1 MAKRVVLGNDGTDYG
16 LQISK
21 SGDDIIDDT
30 INTRD
35 LLFTTVDNY
44 RSGIIASDTD
54 VTAMTTSGVSL
65 PTTAD
70 ANSNNYIPAYQI
82 IEKGVKSP
90 VLFFLDDRT
99 SSGIGFDFEAT
110 MQSGLPTSGGGGL
123 FELSLGGS
131 GSTANLVKAAFID
144 IVEGESIVNHGVSGL
159 DYFGTNNYPFLE
171 NTRTRG
177 SSDGNVNILMLRI
190 PCQYGKMTNDATL
203 FGTSVLTGSASGGGG
218 SGGSGSISAPAD
230 PTVTSTAQDA
240 TNETVSVSS
249 SSGSGNSGAIT
260 FAQTTSD
267 SPPSSGSFSSTTS
280 YTQPRGSTRY
290 YWASQGGLV
299 SDSTSFSSSSVDSTP
314 DSFDF
319 TNQTGLEI
327 NTLTESNTVTI
338 TGITDAATVTISGNS
353 AQFSIAG
360 GSYGTSG
367 TITNGQTLKLRMTTS
382 SSFSTGVSTTITV
395 GGVSDS
401 VTFTTRAA
409 NVSAPTS
416 ITATQT
422 TNTSGSSQ
430 TVDVTASGGTGTTQV
445 SNDGSNY
452 YSNGTDFS
460 HSRNSTVTYYARNTN
475 EGINSSAIT
484 TSKFVPPV
492 VTLSGIGTFNFAYTA
507 FDNTYNV
514 NTQRAGGNYNTYSS
528 YWGTTTVS
536 ISDNAGWLT
545 TQVTNTSTGTFR
557 LAAAQNTGGARSA
570 TVTYT
575 TSTSFGASHTMTFTV
590 NQAAA
595 PDTTPDAIVFGAQ
608 TVASG
613 VTANAFDQITGID
626 TSITVTYSGSG
637 TGSFAVSSSSST
649 PSSGFSQSSKSISNN
664 QYIHIRDTAPSTG
677 GSSVTATVTAGG
689 VSGSFVVTAATDG
702 TPDAFS
708 FTDVTNAATATLFTD
723 SVTITGINTS
733 VTASISMGTDTGGGF
748 RVNNSGSYTQTSKS
762 VSNNDVV
769 TVLVTTGV
777 DSFITY
783 SATLTVGGVSDTFSV
798 TTGSSGGEEP

>member
-1 MAKRVVLGNDGTDYG
+1 MAKRVVLGNDGSDYG
-16 LQISK
+16 LKISK
-21 SGDDIIDDT
+21 SGDDVIDDT

-35 LLFTTVDNY
+35 LLFTTTDNF
-44 RSGIIASDTD
+44 RSGVITSDTD
-54 VTAMTTSGVSL
+54 VTSMTTSGVAL
-65 PTTAD
+65 PTTSD
-70 ANSNNYIPAYQI
+70 GTNNYIPAYQVV
-82 IEKGVKSP
+82 EKGVKLP
-90 VLFFLDDRT
+90 VVEYSDSRNIAGVGTYTLTADQKG
-99 SSGIGFDFEAT
+99 GIST
-110 MQSGLPTSGGGGL
+110 VGGGGM
-123 FELSLGGS
+123 FEFSLGGS
-131 GSTANLVKAAFID
+131 GSTANLVKAVFID
-144 IVEGESIVNHGVSGL
+144 LEKIEDPTQFDSG
-159 DYFGTNNYPFLE
+159 YPYI
-171 NTRTRG
+171 TDRTRS
-177 SSDGNVNILMLRI
+177 SSDGDVNIFALRI
-190 PCQYGKMTNDATL
+190 PCQYGKMTTASL
-203 FGTSVLTGSASGGGG
+203 FGNSQLTGSASGGGG
-218 SGGSGSISAPAD
+218 SSGSGSISPPAD
-230 PTVTSTAQDA
+230 PTVTSTATDA

-260 FAQTTSD
+260 FAQTTSTTA
-267 SPPSSGSFSSTTS
+267 PGSSDFSSTTS

-290 YWASQGGLV
+290 YWASQSGYISGA
-299 SDSTSFSSSSVDSTP
+299 TTFTSSSADTTP
-314 DSFDF
+314 NAFDF
-319 TNQTGLEI
+319 TNQSGLEI

-338 TGITDAATVTISGNS
+338 TGIDAAATVTISGNS
-353 AQFSIAG
+353 AQFSING

-367 TITNGQTLKLRMTTS
+367 SITNNQTLKLRMTTS

-416 ITATQT
+416 VTATQT

-430 TVDVTASGGTGTTQV
+430 TVDVTASGGTGTAQV

-460 HSRNSTVTYYARNTN
+460 HSRNSTVTYYARNQN
-475 EGINSSAIT
+475 EGSNSSAIT

-492 VTLSGIGTFNFAYTA
+492 VTLSGIGNFTGMSASG

-514 NTQRAGGNYNTYSS
+514 NTQRAGGNYNTHSS
-528 YWGTTTVS
+528 HWGTTTVS
-536 ISDNAGWLT
+536 ISDDASWLT

-557 LAAAQNTGGARSA
+557 LAAGANSSGSRTA

-590 NQAAA
+590 QQNTQ
-595 PDTTPDAIVFGAQ
+595 DTTPDAISFTGQ

-613 VTANAFDQITGID
+613 VTANASDQITGID

-664 QYIHIRDTAPSTG
+664 QYIHIRDVGPSTG

-702 TPDAFS
+702 TPDSFS
-708 FTDVTNAATATLFTD
+708 FTGVSGAALLSQHTD

-733 VTASISMGTDTGGGF
+733 VTASISMGTDTAGGF
-748 RVNNSGSYTQTSKS
+748 RVNNSGSYTQTSKT

-769 TVLVTTGV
+769 TVLVGTGA
-777 DSFITY
+777 DSFTLY
-783 SATLTVGGVSDTFSV
+783 QATLTVGGVSDTFQV
-798 TTGSSGGEEP
+798 TTGGSGGGEP

>member
-1 MAKRVVLGNDGTDYG
+1 MAKRVVLGNDGSDYG

-21 SGDDIIDDT
+21 SGDDVIDDT

-44 RSGIIASDTD
+44 RSGVITSDTD
-54 VTAMTTSGVSL
+54 VTAMTTSGINL
-65 PTTAD
+65 PTTSD
-70 ANSNNYIPAYQI
+70 GSNNYIPAYQVV
-82 IEKGVKSP
+82 EKGVKLP
-90 VLFFLDDRT
+90 VASFSETVNLQGNQFTPTIIYEL
-99 SSGIGFDFEAT
+99 EADAKG
-110 MQSGLPTSGGGGL
+110 GLPTVGGGGM
-123 FELSLGGS
+123 FEFTTASS
-131 GSTANLVKAAFID
+131 GTTANNVKAVFFDLEKIENPGQFD
-144 IVEGESIVNHGVSGL
+144 SG
-159 DYFGTNNYPFLE
+159 YPYI
-171 NTRTRG
+171 TDRTRS
-177 SSDGNVNILMLRI
+177 SSDGDVNILALRI
-190 PCQYGKMTNDATL
+190 PCQYGKMSTASL
-203 FGTSVLTGSASGGGG
+203 FGNSQLTGSAAGGGG
-218 SGGSGSISAPAD
+218 SGGSGSISAPAA
-230 PTVTSTAQDA
+230 PTVTSTGTDS

-260 FAQTTSD
+260 FAQTTSN
-267 SPPSSGSFSSTTS
+267 SAPSSSAFSSTTT

-290 YWASQGGLV
+290 YWASQSGYI
-299 SDSTSFSSSSVDSTP
+299 SDGTTFTASSVDTTP
-314 DSFDF
+314 NAFDF

-367 TITNGQTLKLRMTTS
+367 TITNGQNLKLRMTTS

-409 NVSAPTS
+409 NVSAPTA

-422 TNTSGSSQ
+422 TNTSSSSQ
-430 TVDVTASGGTGTTQV
+430 TVDVTASGGTGTAQV
-445 SNDGSNY
+445 SNDGSNFS
-452 YSNGTDFS
+452 SNGTDFS
-460 HSRNSTVTYYARNTN
+460 HSRNSTVTYHARNTN
-475 EGINSSAIT
+475 EGSNSSTIT
-484 TSKFVPPV
+484 TDKFVPPV
-492 VTLSGIGTFNFAYTA
+492 VTLSGIGNFTGMSASG

-514 NTQRAGGNYNTYSS
+514 NTQRANGNYNTHSS
-528 YWGTTTVS
+528 HWGTTTVS
-536 ISDNAGWLT
+536 ISDNASWLT

-557 LAAAQNTGGARSA
+557 LAAGANTSGSRTA

-590 NQAAA
+590 QQDSQ
-595 PDTTPDAIVFGAQ
+595 DTTPDALSFAAQ
-608 TVASG
+608 TAASG
-613 VTANAFDQITGID
+613 VTRTASDQVTGID

-637 TGSFAVSSSSST
+637 TGSFAIGSSLPSDSSFNQNAKTVSN
-649 PSSGFSQSSKSISNN
+649 GQFIFV
-664 QYIHIRDTAPSTG
+664 RDTAPSTG

-689 VSGSFVVTAATDG
+689 VSGSFVLTASSDS
-702 TPDAFS
+702 TPNAFS
-708 FTDVTNAATATLFTD
+708 FTDVTNANTVTQFTD

-748 RVNNSGSYTQTSKS
+748 RVNNSGSYSQTSKS

-769 TVLVTTGV
+769 TVLVGTGS
-777 DSFITY
+777 DSFTTY

-798 TTGSSGGEEP
+798 TTGSSGGFGEP

>member
-1 MAKRVVLGNDGTDYG
+1 MAKRVVLGNDGSDYG

-21 SGDDIIDDT
+21 SGDDVIDDT

-44 RSGIIASDTD
+44 RSGVITSDTD
-54 VTAMTTSGVSL
+54 VTAMTTSGISL
-65 PTTAD
+65 PTTSD
-70 ANSNNYIPAYQI
+70 GSNNYIPAYQVV
-82 IEKGVKSP
+82 EKGVKLP
-90 VLFFLDDRT
+90 VAEFSNSRNIAGVGTYTLTADIK
-99 SSGIGFDFEAT
+99 G
-110 MQSGLPTSGGGGL
+110 GLPTAGGGGM
-123 FELSLGGS
+123 FEFTTASS
-131 GSTANLVKAAFID
+131 GTTANKVKAVFFDLEKIED
-144 IVEGESIVNHGVSGL
+144 PTQFDSG
-159 DYFGTNNYPFLE
+159 YPYIAD
-171 NTRTRG
+171 RTRS
-177 SSDGNVNILMLRI
+177 SSDGDVNILALRI
-190 PCQYGKMTNDATL
+190 PCQYGKMSTSSL
-203 FGTSVLTGSASGGGG
+203 FGTSQLTGSTSGGGG
-218 SGGSGSISAPAD
+218 SGGSGSISPPAD
-230 PTVTSTAQDA
+230 PTVTSTGTDS

-260 FAQTTSD
+260 FAQTTSN
-267 SPPSSGSFSSTTS
+267 SAPSSSAFSSTTT

-290 YWASQGGLV
+290 YWASQSGYISAG
-299 SDSTSFSSSSVDSTP
+299 TTFTASSVDTTP
-314 DSFDF
+314 NAFDF

-367 TITNGQTLKLRMTTS
+367 TITNGQNLKLRMTTS

-409 NVSAPTS
+409 NVSAPTA

-422 TNTSGSSQ
+422 TNTSSSSQ
-430 TVDVTASGGTGTTQV
+430 TVDVTASGGTGTAQV
-445 SNDGSNY
+445 SNDGSNF

-460 HSRNSTVTYYARNTN
+460 HSRNSTVTYHARNQN
-475 EGINSSAIT
+475 EGSNSSTIT
-484 TSKFVPPV
+484 TDKFVPPV
-492 VTLSGIGTFNFAYTA
+492 VTLSGIGNFTGMSASG

-514 NTQRAGGNYNTYSS
+514 NTQRANGNYNTHSS
-528 YWGTTTVS
+528 HWGTTTVS
-536 ISDNAGWLT
+536 ISDNASWLT

-557 LAAAQNTGGARSA
+557 LAAGANTSGSRTA

-590 NQAAA
+590 QQDSQ
-595 PDTTPDAIVFGAQ
+595 DTTPDALFFAPQ

-613 VTANAFDQITGID
+613 TTRTASDQVTGID

-637 TGSFAVSSSSST
+637 TGSFSVGSSLPSDSSFNQNAKTVSN
-649 PSSGFSQSSKSISNN
+649 GQFIFV
-664 QYIHIRDTAPSTG
+664 RDTAPSTG

-689 VSGSFVVTAATDG
+689 VSGSFVLTASSDS
-702 TPDAFS
+702 TPNAFS
-708 FTDVTNAATATLFTD
+708 FTDVTNANTVTQFTD

-748 RVNNSGSYTQTSKS
+748 RVNNSGSYSQTSKS

-769 TVLVTTGV
+769 TVLVGTGS
-777 DSFITY
+777 DSFTTY

-798 TTGSSGGEEP
+798 TTGSSGGFGEP

>member
-21 SGDDIIDDT
+21 SGDDVIDDT

-44 RSGIIASDTD
+44 RSGVITSDTD
-54 VTAMTTSGVSL
+54 VTALTTSGVSL
-65 PTTAD
+65 PTTSD
-70 ANSNNYIPAYQI
+70 GSNNYIPAYQVV
-82 IEKGVKSP
+82 EKGVKLP
-90 VLFFLDDRT
+90 VAEFSNSRNIAGVGTYTLTADIK
-99 SSGIGFDFEAT
+99 G
-110 MQSGLPTSGGGGL
+110 GLPTAGGGGM
-123 FELSLGGS
+123 FEFTTASS
-131 GSTANLVKAAFID
+131 GTTANKVKAVFFDLEKIED
-144 IVEGESIVNHGVSGL
+144 PTQFDSG
-159 DYFGTNNYPFLE
+159 YPYIAD
-171 NTRTRG
+171 RTRS
-177 SSDGNVNILMLRI
+177 SSDGDVNILALRI
-190 PCQYGKMTNDATL
+190 PCQYGKMSTSSL
-203 FGTSVLTGSASGGGG
+203 FGTSQLTGSTSGGGG
-218 SGGSGSISAPAD
+218 SGGSGSISPPAD
-230 PTVTSTAQDA
+230 PTVTSTGTDS

-260 FAQTTSD
+260 FAQTTSTT
-267 SPPSSGSFSSTTS
+267 PPGSSDFSSTTT

-290 YWASQGGLV
+290 YWASQSGYISAG
-299 SDSTSFSSSSVDSTP
+299 TTFTASSVDTTP
-314 DSFDF
+314 NAFDF

-367 TITNGQTLKLRMTTS
+367 TITNGQNLKLRMTTS

-409 NVSAPTS
+409 NVSAPTA

-422 TNTSGSSQ
+422 TNTSSSSQ
-430 TVDVTASGGTGTTQV
+430 TVDVTASGGTGTAQV
-445 SNDGSNY
+445 SNDGSNF

-460 HSRNSTVTYYARNTN
+460 HSRNSTVTYHARNQN
-475 EGINSSAIT
+475 EGSNSSTIT
-484 TSKFVPPV
+484 TDKFVPPV
-492 VTLSGIGTFNFAYTA
+492 VTLSGIGNFTGMSASG

-514 NTQRAGGNYNTYSS
+514 NTQRANGNYNTHSS
-528 YWGTTTVS
+528 HWGTTTVS
-536 ISDNAGWLT
+536 ISDNASWLT

-557 LAAAQNTGGARSA
+557 LAAGANTSGSRTA

-590 NQAAA
+590 QQDSQ
-595 PDTTPDAIVFGAQ
+595 DTTPDALSFAAQ
-608 TVASG
+608 TAASG
-613 VTANAFDQITGID
+613 VTRTASDQVTGID

-637 TGSFAVSSSSST
+637 TGSFAVGSSLPSDSSFNQNAKT
-649 PSSGFSQSSKSISNN
+649 VSNG
-664 QYIHIRDTAPSTG
+664 QFIFVRDTAPSTG

-689 VSGSFVVTAATDG
+689 VSGSFVLTASSDS
-702 TPDAFS
+702 TPNAFS
-708 FTDVTNAATATLFTD
+708 FTDVTNANTVTQFTD

-748 RVNNSGSYTQTSKS
+748 RVNNSGSYSQTSKS

-769 TVLVTTGV
+769 TVLVGTGS
-777 DSFITY
+777 DSFTTY

-798 TTGSSGGEEP
+798 TTGSSGGFGEP

>member
-1 MAKRVVLGNDGTDYG
+1 MAKRVVLGNDGSDYG
-16 LQISK
+16 LKISK
-21 SGDDIIDDT
+21 SGDDVIDDT

-35 LLFTTVDNY
+35 LLFTTTDNF
-44 RSGIIASDTD
+44 RSGVITSDTD
-54 VTAMTTSGVSL
+54 VTSMTTSGVAL
-65 PTTAD
+65 PTTSD
-70 ANSNNYIPAYQI
+70 GTNNYIPAYQVV
-82 IEKGVKSP
+82 EKGVKLP
-90 VLFFLDDRT
+90 VVEYSDSRNIAGVGTYTLTADQKG
-99 SSGIGFDFEAT
+99 GIST
-110 MQSGLPTSGGGGL
+110 VGGGGM
-123 FELSLGGS
+123 FEFSLGGS
-131 GSTANLVKAAFID
+131 GSTANLVKAVFID
-144 IVEGESIVNHGVSGL
+144 LEKIEDPTQFDSG
-159 DYFGTNNYPFLE
+159 YPYI
-171 NTRTRG
+171 TDRTRS
-177 SSDGNVNILMLRI
+177 SSDGDVNIFALRI
-190 PCQYGKMTNDATL
+190 PCQYGKMTTASL
-203 FGTSVLTGSASGGGG
+203 FGNSQLTGSASGGGG
-218 SGGSGSISAPAD
+218 SSGSGSISPPAD
-230 PTVTSTAQDA
+230 PTVTSTASDA

-260 FAQTTSD
+260 FAQTTSTTA
-267 SPPSSGSFSSTTS
+267 PGSSDFSSTTS

-290 YWASQGGLV
+290 YWASQSGYISGA
-299 SDSTSFSSSSVDSTP
+299 TTFTSSSADTTP
-314 DSFDF
+314 NAFDF

-338 TGITDAATVTISGNS
+338 TGIDAAATVTISGNS
-353 AQFSIAG
+353 AQFSING

-367 TITNGQTLKLRMTTS
+367 TITNNQTLKLRMTTS

-416 ITATQT
+416 VTATQT

-430 TVDVTASGGTGTTQV
+430 TVDVTASGGTGTAQV

-460 HSRNSTVTYYARNTN
+460 HSRNSTVTYYARNQN
-475 EGINSSAIT
+475 EGSNSSAIT

-492 VTLSGIGTFNFAYTA
+492 VTLSAIGNFTGMSANG

-514 NTQRAGGNYNTYSS
+514 NTQRQNGNYNTHSS
-528 YWGTTTVS
+528 HWGTTTVS
-536 ISDNAGWLT
+536 ISDNASWLT

-557 LAAAQNTGGARSA
+557 LAAGANSSGSRTA

-590 NQAAA
+590 QQNTQ
-595 PDTTPDAIVFGAQ
+595 DTTPDAISFTGQ

-613 VTANAFDQITGID
+613 ATANASHQITGID

-664 QYIHIRDTAPSTG
+664 QYIHIRDVGPSTG

-689 VSGSFVVTAATDG
+689 VSGSFVVTASTDG
-702 TPDAFS
+702 TPNSFS
-708 FTDVTNAATATLFTD
+708 FTGVSGAALLSQHTD

-748 RVNNSGSYTQTSKS
+748 RVNNSGSYTQTSKT

-769 TVLVTTGV
+769 TVLVVTGA
-777 DSFITY
+777 DSFTLY
-783 SATLTVGGVSDTFSV
+783 EATLTVGGVSDTFQV
-798 TTGSSGGEEP
+798 TTGGSGGGEP

>member
-1 MAKRVVLGNDGTDYG
+1 MAKRVVLGNDGSDYG

-21 SGDDIIDDT
+21 SGDDVIDDT

-44 RSGIIASDTD
+44 RSGVITSDTD
-54 VTAMTTSGVSL
+54 VTAMTTSGISL
-65 PTTAD
+65 PTTSD
-70 ANSNNYIPAYQI
+70 GSNNYIPAYQVV
-82 IEKGVKSP
+82 EKGVKLP
-90 VLFFLDDRT
+90 VAEFSNSRNIAGVGTYTLTADIK
-99 SSGIGFDFEAT
+99 G
-110 MQSGLPTSGGGGL
+110 GLPTAGGGGM
-123 FELSLGGS
+123 FEFTTASS
-131 GSTANLVKAAFID
+131 GTTANKVKAVFFDLEKIED
-144 IVEGESIVNHGVSGL
+144 PTQFDSG
-159 DYFGTNNYPFLE
+159 YPYIAD
-171 NTRTRG
+171 RTRS
-177 SSDGNVNILMLRI
+177 SSDGDVNILALRI
-190 PCQYGKMTNDATL
+190 PCQYGKMSTSSL
-203 FGTSVLTGSASGGGG
+203 FGTSQLTGSTSGGGG
-218 SGGSGSISAPAD
+218 SGGSGSISPPAD
-230 PTVTSTAQDA
+230 PTVTSTGTDS

-260 FAQTTSD
+260 FAQTTSTT
-267 SPPSSGSFSSTTS
+267 PPGSSDFSSTTT

-290 YWASQGGLV
+290 YWASQSGYISAG
-299 SDSTSFSSSSVDSTP
+299 TTFTASSVDTTP
-314 DSFDF
+314 NAFDF

-367 TITNGQTLKLRMTTS
+367 TITNGQNLKLRMTTS

-409 NVSAPTS
+409 NVSAPTA

-422 TNTSGSSQ
+422 TNTSSSSQ
-430 TVDVTASGGTGTTQV
+430 TVDVTASGGTGTAQV
-445 SNDGSNY
+445 SNDGSNF

-460 HSRNSTVTYYARNTN
+460 HSRNSTVTYHARNQN
-475 EGINSSAIT
+475 EGSNSSTIT
-484 TSKFVPPV
+484 TDKFVPPV
-492 VTLSGIGTFNFAYTA
+492 VTLSGIGNFTGMSASG

-514 NTQRAGGNYNTYSS
+514 NTQRANGNYNTHSS
-528 YWGTTTVS
+528 HWGTTTVS
-536 ISDNAGWLT
+536 ISDNASWLT

-557 LAAAQNTGGARSA
+557 LAAGANTSGSRTA

-590 NQAAA
+590 QQDSQ
-595 PDTTPDAIVFGAQ
+595 DTTPDALFFAPQ

-613 VTANAFDQITGID
+613 TTRTASDQVTGID

-637 TGSFAVSSSSST
+637 TGSFSVGSSLPSDSSFNQNAKTVSN
-649 PSSGFSQSSKSISNN
+649 GQFIFV
-664 QYIHIRDTAPSTG
+664 RDTAPSTG

-689 VSGSFVVTAATDG
+689 VSGSFVLTASSDS
-702 TPDAFS
+702 TPNAFS
-708 FTDVTNAATATLFTD
+708 FTDVTNANTVTQFTD

-748 RVNNSGSYTQTSKS
+748 RVNNSGSYSQTSKS

-769 TVLVTTGV
+769 TVLVGTGS
-777 DSFITY
+777 DSFTTY

-798 TTGSSGGEEP
+798 TTGSSGGFGEP

>member
-1 MAKRVVLGNDGTDYG
+1 MAKRVVLGNDGSDYG
-16 LQISK
+16 LKISK
-21 SGDDIIDDT
+21 SGDDVIDDT

-35 LLFTTVDNY
+35 LLFTTTDNF
-44 RSGIIASDTD
+44 RSGVITSDTD
-54 VTAMTTSGVSL
+54 VTSMTTSGVAL
-65 PTTAD
+65 PTTSD
-70 ANSNNYIPAYQI
+70 GTNNYIPAYQVV
-82 IEKGVKSP
+82 EKGVKLP
-90 VLFFLDDRT
+90 VVEYSDSRNIAGVGTYTLTADQKG
-99 SSGIGFDFEAT
+99 GIST
-110 MQSGLPTSGGGGL
+110 VGGGGM
-123 FELSLGGS
+123 FEFSLGGS
-131 GSTANLVKAAFID
+131 GSTANLVKAVFID
-144 IVEGESIVNHGVSGL
+144 LEKIEDPTQFDSG
-159 DYFGTNNYPFLE
+159 YPYI
-171 NTRTRG
+171 TDRTRS
-177 SSDGNVNILMLRI
+177 SSDGDVNIFALRI
-190 PCQYGKMTNDATL
+190 PCQYGKMTTASL
-203 FGTSVLTGSASGGGG
+203 FGNSQLTGSASGGGG
-218 SGGSGSISAPAD
+218 SSGSGSISPPAD
-230 PTVTSTAQDA
+230 PTVTSTATDA

-260 FAQTTSD
+260 FAQTTSTTA
-267 SPPSSGSFSSTTS
+267 PGSSDFSSTTS

-290 YWASQGGLV
+290 YWASQSGYISGA
-299 SDSTSFSSSSVDSTP
+299 TTFTSSSADTTP
-314 DSFDF
+314 NAFDF

-338 TGITDAATVTISGNS
+338 TGIDAAATVTISGNS
-353 AQFSIAG
+353 AQFSING

-367 TITNGQTLKLRMTTS
+367 SITNNQTLKLRMTTS

-430 TVDVTASGGTGTTQV
+430 TVDVTASGGTGTAQV

-460 HSRNSTVTYYARNTN
+460 HSRNSTVTYYARNQN
-475 EGINSSAIT
+475 EGSNSSAIT

-492 VTLSGIGTFNFAYTA
+492 VTLSGIGNFTGMDASG

-514 NTQRAGGNYNTYSS
+514 NTQRAGGNYNTHSS
-528 YWGTTTVS
+528 HWGTTTVS
-536 ISDNAGWLT
+536 ISDDASWLT

-557 LAAAQNTGGARSA
+557 LAAGANSSGSRTA

-590 NQAAA
+590 QQNTQ
-595 PDTTPDAIVFGAQ
+595 DTTPDAISFTGQ

-613 VTANAFDQITGID
+613 VTANASDQITGID

-664 QYIHIRDTAPSTG
+664 QYIHIRDVGPSTG

-702 TPDAFS
+702 TPDSFS
-708 FTDVTNAATATLFTD
+708 FTGVSGAALLSQHTD

-733 VTASISMGTDTGGGF
+733 VTASISMGTDTAGGF
-748 RVNNSGSYTQTSKS
+748 RVNNSGSYTQTSKT

-769 TVLVTTGV
+769 TVLVGTGA
-777 DSFITY
+777 DSFTLY
-783 SATLTVGGVSDTFSV
+783 EATLTVGGVSDTFQV
-798 TTGSSGGEEP
+798 TTGGSGGGEP

>member
-1 MAKRVVLGNDGTDYG
+1 MAKRVVLGNDGSDYG

-21 SGDDIIDDT
+21 SGDDVIDDT

-44 RSGIIASDTD
+44 RSGVITSDTD
-54 VTAMTTSGVSL
+54 VTALTTSGISL
-65 PTTAD
+65 PTTSD
-70 ANSNNYIPAYQI
+70 GSNNYIPAYQVV
-82 IEKGVKSP
+82 EKGVKLP
-90 VLFFLDDRT
+90 VAEFSNSRNIAGVGTYTLTADIK
-99 SSGIGFDFEAT
+99 G
-110 MQSGLPTSGGGGL
+110 GLPTAGGGGM
-123 FELSLGGS
+123 FEFTTASS
-131 GSTANLVKAAFID
+131 GTTANKVKAVFFDLEKIED
-144 IVEGESIVNHGVSGL
+144 PTQFDSG
-159 DYFGTNNYPFLE
+159 YPYIAD
-171 NTRTRG
+171 RTRS
-177 SSDGNVNILMLRI
+177 SSDGDVNILALRI
-190 PCQYGKMTNDATL
+190 PCQYGKMSTSSL
-203 FGTSVLTGSASGGGG
+203 FGTSQLTGSTSGGGG
-218 SGGSGSISAPAD
+218 SGGSGSISPPAD
-230 PTVTSTAQDA
+230 PTVTSTGTDS

-260 FAQTTSD
+260 FAQTTSTT
-267 SPPSSGSFSSTTS
+267 PPGSSDFSSTTT

-290 YWASQGGLV
+290 YWASQSGYISAG
-299 SDSTSFSSSSVDSTP
+299 TTFTASSVDTTP
-314 DSFDF
+314 NAFDF

-367 TITNGQTLKLRMTTS
+367 TITNGQNLKLRMTTS

-409 NVSAPTS
+409 NVSAPTA

-422 TNTSGSSQ
+422 TNTSSSSQ
-430 TVDVTASGGTGTTQV
+430 TVDVTASGGTGTAQV
-445 SNDGSNY
+445 SNDGSNF

-460 HSRNSTVTYYARNTN
+460 HSRNSTVTYHARNQN
-475 EGINSSAIT
+475 EGSNSSTIT
-484 TSKFVPPV
+484 TDKFVPPV
-492 VTLSGIGTFNFAYTA
+492 VTLSGIGNFTGMSASG

-514 NTQRAGGNYNTYSS
+514 NTQRANGNYNTHSS
-528 YWGTTTVS
+528 HWGTTTVS
-536 ISDNAGWLT
+536 ISDNASWLT

-557 LAAAQNTGGARSA
+557 LAAGANTSGSRTA

-590 NQAAA
+590 QQDSQ
-595 PDTTPDAIVFGAQ
+595 DTTPDALFFAPQ

-613 VTANAFDQITGID
+613 TTRTASDQVTGID

-637 TGSFAVSSSSST
+637 TGSFSVGSSLPSDSSFNQNAKTVSN
-649 PSSGFSQSSKSISNN
+649 GQFIFV
-664 QYIHIRDTAPSTG
+664 RDTAPSTG

-689 VSGSFVVTAATDG
+689 VSGSFVLTASSDS
-702 TPDAFS
+702 TPNAFS
-708 FTDVTNAATATLFTD
+708 FTDVTNANTVTQFTD

-748 RVNNSGSYTQTSKS
+748 RVNNSGSYSQTSKS

-769 TVLVTTGV
+769 TVLVGTGS
-777 DSFITY
+777 DSFTTY

-798 TTGSSGGEEP
+798 TTGSSGGFGEP

>member
-1 MAKRVVLGNDGTDYG
+1 MAKRVVLGNDGSDYG

-21 SGDDIIDDT
+21 SGDDVIDDT

-44 RSGIIASDTD
+44 RSGVITSDTD
-54 VTAMTTSGVSL
+54 VTAMTTSGINL
-65 PTTAD
+65 PTTSD
-70 ANSNNYIPAYQI
+70 GSNNYIPAYQVV
-82 IEKGVKSP
+82 EKGVKLP
-90 VLFFLDDRT
+90 VASFSETVNLQGNQFTPTIIYEL
-99 SSGIGFDFEAT
+99 EADAKG
-110 MQSGLPTSGGGGL
+110 GLPTVGGGGM
-123 FELSLGGS
+123 FEFTTASS
-131 GSTANLVKAAFID
+131 GTTANNVKAVFFDLEKIED
-144 IVEGESIVNHGVSGL
+144 PGQFDSG
-159 DYFGTNNYPFLE
+159 YPYI
-171 NTRTRG
+171 TDRTRS
-177 SSDGNVNILMLRI
+177 SSDGDVNILALRI
-190 PCQYGKMTNDATL
+190 PCQYGKMSTASL
-203 FGTSVLTGSASGGGG
+203 FGNSQLTGSAAGGGG
-218 SGGSGSISAPAD
+218 SGGSGSISAPAA
-230 PTVTSTAQDA
+230 PTVTSTGTDS

-260 FAQTTSD
+260 FAQTTSN
-267 SPPSSGSFSSTTS
+267 SAPSSSAFSSTTT

-290 YWASQGGLV
+290 YWASQSGYI
-299 SDSTSFSSSSVDSTP
+299 SDGTTFTASSVDTTP
-314 DSFDF
+314 NAFDF

-367 TITNGQTLKLRMTTS
+367 TITNGQNLKLRMTTS

-401 VTFTTRAA
+401 VTFTTRTA
-409 NVSAPTS
+409 NVSAPTA

-422 TNTSGSSQ
+422 TNTSSSSQ
-430 TVDVTASGGTGTTQV
+430 TVDVTASGGTGTAQV
-445 SNDGSNY
+445 SNDGSNF

-460 HSRNSTVTYYARNTN
+460 HSRNSTVTYHARNQN
-475 EGINSSAIT
+475 EGSNSSTIT
-484 TSKFVPPV
+484 TDKFVPPV
-492 VTLSGIGTFNFAYTA
+492 VTLSGIGNFTGMSASG

-514 NTQRAGGNYNTYSS
+514 NTQRANGNYNTHSS
-528 YWGTTTVS
+528 HWGTTTVS
-536 ISDNAGWLT
+536 ISDNASWLT

-557 LAAAQNTGGARSA
+557 LAAGANTSGSRTA

-590 NQAAA
+590 QQDSQ
-595 PDTTPDAIVFGAQ
+595 DTTPDALSFAAQ
-608 TVASG
+608 TAASG
-613 VTANAFDQITGID
+613 VTRTASDQVTGID

-637 TGSFAVSSSSST
+637 TGSFAVGSSLPSDSSFNQNAKT
-649 PSSGFSQSSKSISNN
+649 VSNG
-664 QYIHIRDTAPSTG
+664 QFIFVRDTAPSTG

-689 VSGSFVVTAATDG
+689 VSGSFVLTASSDS
-702 TPDAFS
+702 TPNAFS
-708 FTDVTNAATATLFTD
+708 FTDVTNANTVTQFTD

-748 RVNNSGSYTQTSKS
+748 RVNNSGSYSQTSKS

-769 TVLVTTGV
+769 TVLVGTGS
-777 DSFITY
+777 DSFTTY

-798 TTGSSGGEEP
+798 TTGSSGGFGEP

>member
-21 SGDDIIDDT
+21 SGDDVIDDT

-44 RSGIIASDTD
+44 RSGVITSDTD
-54 VTAMTTSGVSL
+54 VTAMTTSGINL
-65 PTTAD
+65 PTTSD
-70 ANSNNYIPAYQI
+70 GSNNYIPAYQVV
-82 IEKGVKSP
+82 EKGVKLP
-90 VLFFLDDRT
+90 VASFSETVNLQGNQFTPTIIYEL
-99 SSGIGFDFEAT
+99 EADAKG
-110 MQSGLPTSGGGGL
+110 GLPTVGGGGM
-123 FELSLGGS
+123 FEFTTASS
-131 GSTANLVKAAFID
+131 GTTANKVKAVFFDLEKIED
-144 IVEGESIVNHGVSGL
+144 PTQFDSG
-159 DYFGTNNYPFLE
+159 YPYIAD
-171 NTRTRG
+171 RTRS
-177 SSDGNVNILMLRI
+177 SSDGDVNILALRI
-190 PCQYGKMTNDATL
+190 PCQYGKMSTSSL
-203 FGTSVLTGSASGGGG
+203 FGTSQLTGSTSGGGG
-218 SGGSGSISAPAD
+218 SGGSGSISPPAD
-230 PTVTSTAQDA
+230 PTVTSTGTDS

-260 FAQTTSD
+260 FAQTTSTT
-267 SPPSSGSFSSTTS
+267 PPGSSDFSSTTT

-290 YWASQGGLV
+290 YWASQSGYISAG
-299 SDSTSFSSSSVDSTP
+299 TTFTASSVDTTP
-314 DSFDF
+314 NAFDF

-367 TITNGQTLKLRMTTS
+367 TITNGQNLKLRMTTS

-409 NVSAPTS
+409 NVSAPTA

-422 TNTSGSSQ
+422 TNTSSSSQ
-430 TVDVTASGGTGTTQV
+430 TVDVTASGGTGTAQV
-445 SNDGSNY
+445 SNDGSNF

-460 HSRNSTVTYYARNTN
+460 HSRNSTVTYHARNQN
-475 EGINSSAIT
+475 EGSNSSTIT
-484 TSKFVPPV
+484 TNKFVPPV
-492 VTLSGIGTFNFAYTA
+492 VTLSGIGNFTGMSASG

-514 NTQRAGGNYNTYSS
+514 NTQRANGNYNTHSS
-528 YWGTTTVS
+528 HWGTTTVS
-536 ISDNAGWLT
+536 ISDNASWLT

-557 LAAAQNTGGARSA
+557 LAAGANTSGSRTA

-590 NQAAA
+590 QQDSQ
-595 PDTTPDAIVFGAQ
+595 DTTPDALSFAAQ
-608 TVASG
+608 TAASG
-613 VTANAFDQITGID
+613 VTRTASDQVTGID

-637 TGSFAVSSSSST
+637 TGSFAVGSSLPSDSSFNQNAKT
-649 PSSGFSQSSKSISNN
+649 VSNG
-664 QYIHIRDTAPSTG
+664 QFIFVRDTAPSTG

-689 VSGSFVVTAATDG
+689 VSGSFVLTASSDS
-702 TPDAFS
+702 TPNAFS
-708 FTDVTNAATATLFTD
+708 FTDVTNANTVTQFTD

-748 RVNNSGSYTQTSKS
+748 RVNNSGSYSQTSKS

-769 TVLVTTGV
+769 TVLVGTGS
-777 DSFITY
+777 DSFTTY

-798 TTGSSGGEEP
+798 TTGSSGGFGEP

>member
-21 SGDDIIDDT
+21 SGDDVIDDT

-44 RSGIIASDTD
+44 RSGVITSDTD
-54 VTAMTTSGVSL
+54 VTAMTTSGINL
-65 PTTAD
+65 PTTSD
-70 ANSNNYIPAYQI
+70 GSNNYIPAYQVV
-82 IEKGVKSP
+82 EKGVKLP
-90 VLFFLDDRT
+90 VASFSETVNLQGNQFTPTIIYEL
-99 SSGIGFDFEAT
+99 EADAKG
-110 MQSGLPTSGGGGL
+110 GLPTVGGGGM
-123 FELSLGGS
+123 FEFTTASS
-131 GSTANLVKAAFID
+131 GTTANNVKAVFFDLEKIED
-144 IVEGESIVNHGVSGL
+144 PGQFDSG
-159 DYFGTNNYPFLE
+159 YPYI
-171 NTRTRG
+171 TDRTRS
-177 SSDGNVNILMLRI
+177 SSDGDVNILALRI
-190 PCQYGKMTNDATL
+190 PCQYGKMSTASL
-203 FGTSVLTGSASGGGG
+203 FGNSQLTGSAAGGGG
-218 SGGSGSISAPAD
+218 SGGSGSISAPAA
-230 PTVTSTAQDA
+230 PTVTSTGTDS

-260 FAQTTSD
+260 FAQTTSN
-267 SPPSSGSFSSTTS
+267 SAPSSSAFSSTTT

-290 YWASQGGLV
+290 YWASQSGYISAG
-299 SDSTSFSSSSVDSTP
+299 TTFTASSVDTTP
-314 DSFDF
+314 NAFDF

-367 TITNGQTLKLRMTTS
+367 TITNGQNLKLRMTTS

-409 NVSAPTS
+409 NVSAPTA

-422 TNTSGSSQ
+422 TNTSSSSQ
-430 TVDVTASGGTGTTQV
+430 TVDVTASGGTGTAQV
-445 SNDGSNY
+445 SNDGSNFS
-452 YSNGTDFS
+452 SNGTDFS
-460 HSRNSTVTYYARNTN
+460 HSRNSTVTYHARNTN
-475 EGINSSAIT
+475 EGSNSSTIT
-484 TSKFVPPV
+484 TDKFVPPV
-492 VTLSGIGTFNFAYTA
+492 VTLSGIGNFTGMSASG

-514 NTQRAGGNYNTYSS
+514 NTQRANGNYNTHSS
-528 YWGTTTVS
+528 HWGTTTVS
-536 ISDNAGWLT
+536 ISDNASWLT

-557 LAAAQNTGGARSA
+557 LAAGANTSGSRTA

-590 NQAAA
+590 QQDSQ
-595 PDTTPDAIVFGAQ
+595 DTTPDALFFAPQ

-613 VTANAFDQITGID
+613 TTRTASDQVTGID

-637 TGSFAVSSSSST
+637 TGSFAIGSSLPSDSSFNQNAKTVSN
-649 PSSGFSQSSKSISNN
+649 GQFIFV
-664 QYIHIRDTAPSTG
+664 RDTAPSTG

-689 VSGSFVVTAATDG
+689 VSGSFVLTASSDS
-702 TPDAFS
+702 TPNAFS
-708 FTDVTNAATATLFTD
+708 FTDVTNANTVTQFTD

-748 RVNNSGSYTQTSKS
+748 RVNNSGSYSQTSKS

-769 TVLVTTGV
+769 TVLVGTGS
-777 DSFITY
+777 DSFTTY

-798 TTGSSGGEEP
+798 TTGSSGGFGEP

>member
-1 MAKRVVLGNDGTDYG
+1 MAKRVVLGNDGSDYG
-16 LQISK
+16 LKISK
-21 SGDDIIDDT
+21 SGDDVIDDT

-35 LLFTTVDNY
+35 LLFTTTDNF
-44 RSGIIASDTD
+44 RSGVITSDTD
-54 VTAMTTSGVSL
+54 VTSMTTSGVAL
-65 PTTAD
+65 PTTSD
-70 ANSNNYIPAYQI
+70 GTNNYIPAYQVV
-82 IEKGVKSP
+82 EKGVKLP
-90 VLFFLDDRT
+90 VVEYSDSRNIAGVGTYTLTADQKG
-99 SSGIGFDFEAT
+99 GIST
-110 MQSGLPTSGGGGL
+110 VGGGGM
-123 FELSLGGS
+123 FEFSLGGS
-131 GSTANLVKAAFID
+131 GSTANLVKAVFID
-144 IVEGESIVNHGVSGL
+144 LEKIEDPTQFDSG
-159 DYFGTNNYPFLE
+159 YPYI
-171 NTRTRG
+171 TDRTRS
-177 SSDGNVNILMLRI
+177 SSDGDVNIFALRI
-190 PCQYGKMTNDATL
+190 PCQYGKMTTASL
-203 FGTSVLTGSASGGGG
+203 FGNSQLTGSASGGGG
-218 SGGSGSISAPAD
+218 SGGSGSISPPAA
-230 PTVTSTAQDA
+230 PTVTSTATDA

-249 SSGSGNSGAIT
+249 SRGSGNSGAIT
-260 FAQTTSD
+260 FAQTTTTTA
-267 SPPSSGSFSSTTS
+267 PGSSSFSSTTS

-290 YWASQGGLV
+290 YWASQSGYI
-299 SDSTSFSSSSVDSTP
+299 SSSTIFTSSSADTTP
-314 DSFDF
+314 NAFDF

-338 TGITDAATVTISGNS
+338 TGIDAAATVTISGNS
-353 AQFSIAG
+353 AQFSING

-367 TITNGQTLKLRMTTS
+367 TITNNQTLKLRMTTS

-416 ITATQT
+416 VTATQT

-430 TVDVTASGGTGTTQV
+430 TVDVTASGGTGTAQV

-460 HSRNSTVTYYARNTN
+460 HSRNSTVTYYARNQN
-475 EGINSSAIT
+475 EGSNSSAIT

-492 VTLSGIGTFNFAYTA
+492 VTLSAIGNFTGMDANG

-514 NTQRAGGNYNTYSS
+514 NTQRQNGNYNTHSS
-528 YWGTTTVS
+528 HWGTTTVS
-536 ISDNAGWLT
+536 ISDNASWLT

-557 LAAAQNTGGARSA
+557 LAAGANSSGSRTA

-590 NQAAA
+590 QQNTQ
-595 PDTTPDAIVFGAQ
+595 DTTPDAISFTGQ

-613 VTANAFDQITGID
+613 ATANASHQITGID

-664 QYIHIRDTAPSTG
+664 QYIHIRDVGPSTG

-689 VSGSFVVTAATDG
+689 VSGSFVVTASTDG
-702 TPDAFS
+702 TPNSFS
-708 FTDVTNAATATLFTD
+708 FTGVSGAALLSQHTD

-748 RVNNSGSYTQTSKS
+748 RVNNSGSYTQTSKT

-769 TVLVTTGV
+769 TVLVVTGA
-777 DSFITY
+777 DSFTLY
-783 SATLTVGGVSDTFSV
+783 EATLTVGGVSDTFQV
-798 TTGSSGGEEP
+798 TTGGSGGGEP

>member
-21 SGDDIIDDT
+21 SGDDVIDDT

-44 RSGIIASDTD
+44 RSGVITSDTD

-65 PTTAD
+65 PTTSD
-70 ANSNNYIPAYQI
+70 GSNNYIPAYQVV
-82 IEKGVKSP
+82 EKGVKLP
-90 VLFFLDDRT
+90 VAEYSDSRNIAGVGTYTLTADQK
-99 SSGIGFDFEAT
+99 G
-110 MQSGLPTSGGGGL
+110 GLPTAGGGGM
-123 FELSLGGS
+123 FEFTTASS
-131 GSTANLVKAAFID
+131 GTTANKVKAVFFDLEKIED
-144 IVEGESIVNHGVSGL
+144 PTQFDSG
-159 DYFGTNNYPFLE
+159 YPYI
-171 NTRTRG
+171 TDRTRS
-177 SSDGNVNILMLRI
+177 SSDGDVNILALRI
-190 PCQYGKMTNDATL
+190 PCQYGKMSTASL
-203 FGTSVLTGSASGGGG
+203 FGTSQLTGSASGGGG
-218 SGGSGSISAPAD
+218 SGGSGSISPPAD
-230 PTVTSTAQDA
+230 PTVTSTSKDS

-260 FAQTTSD
+260 FAQTTTTTA
-267 SPPSSGSFSSTTS
+267 PGSGSFSSTTS

-290 YWASQGGLV
+290 YWASQSGYISG
-299 SDSTSFSSSSVDSTP
+299 STTFTSSSVDSTP
-314 DSFDF
+314 DSFNF
-319 TNQTGLEI
+319 TDQTGLEI

-353 AQFSIAG
+353 AQFSING

-367 TITNGQTLKLRMTTS
+367 TITNNQTLKLRMTTS

-416 ITATQT
+416 VTATQT

-430 TVDVTASGGTGTTQV
+430 TVDVTGSGGTGTTSV

-492 VTLSGIGTFNFAYTA
+492 VTLSGIGNFSFAYTA

-536 ISDNAGWLT
+536 ISDNGSWLT

-557 LAAAQNTGGARSA
+557 LAAAQNTGAARSA

-590 NQAAA
+590 TQAAA
-595 PDTTPDAIVFGAQ
+595 PDTTPDALFFAPQ

-613 VTANAFDQITGID
+613 TTRTASDQVTGID
-626 TSITVTYSGSG
+626 TSITVTYSGSA
-637 TGSFAVSSSSST
+637 TGSFSVGSSLPSDSSFNQNAKTVSN
-649 PSSGFSQSSKSISNN
+649 G
-664 QYIHIRDTAPSTG
+664 QYIFVRDTAPSTG

-689 VSGSFVVTAATDG
+689 VSGSFVLTASTDS
-702 TPDAFS
+702 TPNAFS
-708 FTDVTNAATATLFTD
+708 FTDVTNAATVTQFTD

-769 TVLVTTGV
+769 TVLVGTGV
-777 DSFITY
+777 DSFTTY

-798 TTGSSGGEEP
+798 TTGSSGGGGGGGEP

>member
-1 MAKRVVLGNDGTDYG
+1 MAKRVVLGNDGSDYG

-21 SGDDIIDDT
+21 SGDDVIDDT

-44 RSGIIASDTD
+44 RSGVITSDTD
-54 VTAMTTSGVSL
+54 VTAMTTSGISL
-65 PTTAD
+65 PTTSD
-70 ANSNNYIPAYQI
+70 GSNNYIPAYQVV
-82 IEKGVKSP
+82 EKGVKLP
-90 VLFFLDDRT
+90 VAEFSNSRNIAGVGTYTLTADIK
-99 SSGIGFDFEAT
+99 G
-110 MQSGLPTSGGGGL
+110 GLPTAGGGGM
-123 FELSLGGS
+123 FEFTTASS
-131 GSTANLVKAAFID
+131 GTTANKVKAVFFDLEKIED
-144 IVEGESIVNHGVSGL
+144 PTQFDSG
-159 DYFGTNNYPFLE
+159 YPYIAD
-171 NTRTRG
+171 RTRS
-177 SSDGNVNILMLRI
+177 SSDGDVNILALRI
-190 PCQYGKMTNDATL
+190 PCQYGKMSTSSL
-203 FGTSVLTGSASGGGG
+203 FGTSQLTGSTSGGGG
-218 SGGSGSISAPAD
+218 SGGSGSISPPAD
-230 PTVTSTAQDA
+230 PTVTSTGTDS

-260 FAQTTSD
+260 FAQTTSTT
-267 SPPSSGSFSSTTS
+267 PPGSSDFSSTTT

-290 YWASQGGLV
+290 YWASQSGYISAG
-299 SDSTSFSSSSVDSTP
+299 TTFTASSVDTTP
-314 DSFDF
+314 NAFDF

-367 TITNGQTLKLRMTTS
+367 TITNGQNLKLRMTTS

-409 NVSAPTS
+409 NVSAPTA

-422 TNTSGSSQ
+422 TNTSSSSQ
-430 TVDVTASGGTGTTQV
+430 TVDVTASGGTGTAQV
-445 SNDGSNY
+445 SNDGSNF

-460 HSRNSTVTYYARNTN
+460 HSRNSTVTYHARNQN
-475 EGINSSAIT
+475 EGSNSSTIT
-484 TSKFVPPV
+484 TDKFVPPV
-492 VTLSGIGTFNFAYTA
+492 VTLSGIGNFTGMSASG

-514 NTQRAGGNYNTYSS
+514 NTQRANGNYNTHSS
-528 YWGTTTVS
+528 HWGTTTVS
-536 ISDNAGWLT
+536 ISDNASWLT

-557 LAAAQNTGGARSA
+557 LAAGANSSGSRTA

-590 NQAAA
+590 QQDSQ
-595 PDTTPDAIVFGAQ
+595 DTTPDALFFAPQ

-613 VTANAFDQITGID
+613 TTRTASDQVTGID

-637 TGSFAVSSSSST
+637 TGSFSVGSSLPSDSSFNQNAKTVSN
-649 PSSGFSQSSKSISNN
+649 GQFIFV
-664 QYIHIRDTAPSTG
+664 RDTAPSTG

-689 VSGSFVVTAATDG
+689 VSGSFVLTASSDS
-702 TPDAFS
+702 TPNAFS
-708 FTDVTNAATATLFTD
+708 FTDVTNANTVTQFTD

-748 RVNNSGSYTQTSKS
+748 RVNNSGSYSQTSKS

-769 TVLVTTGV
+769 TVLVGTGS
-777 DSFITY
+777 DSFTTY

-798 TTGSSGGEEP
+798 TTGSSGGFGEP

>member
-1 MAKRVVLGNDGTDYG
+1 MAKRVVLGNDGSDYG

-21 SGDDIIDDT
+21 SGDDVIDDT

-44 RSGIIASDTD
+44 RSGVITSDTD
-54 VTAMTTSGVSL
+54 VTAMTTSGINL
-65 PTTAD
+65 PTTSD
-70 ANSNNYIPAYQI
+70 GSNNYIPAYQVV
-82 IEKGVKSP
+82 EKGVKLP
-90 VLFFLDDRT
+90 VASFSETVNLQGNQFTPTIIYEL
-99 SSGIGFDFEAT
+99 EADAKG
-110 MQSGLPTSGGGGL
+110 GLPTVGGGGM
-123 FELSLGGS
+123 FEFTTASS
-131 GSTANLVKAAFID
+131 GTTANNVKAVFFDLEKIENPGQFD
-144 IVEGESIVNHGVSGL
+144 SG
-159 DYFGTNNYPFLE
+159 YPYI
-171 NTRTRG
+171 TDRTRS
-177 SSDGNVNILMLRI
+177 SSDGDVNILALRI
-190 PCQYGKMTNDATL
+190 PCQYGKMSTASL
-203 FGTSVLTGSASGGGG
+203 FGNSQLTGSAAGGGG
-218 SGGSGSISAPAD
+218 SGGSGSISAPAA
-230 PTVTSTAQDA
+230 PTVTSTGTDS

-260 FAQTTSD
+260 FAQTTSN
-267 SPPSSGSFSSTTS
+267 SAPSSSAFSSTTT

-290 YWASQGGLV
+290 YWASQSGYI
-299 SDSTSFSSSSVDSTP
+299 SDGTTFTASSVDTTP
-314 DSFDF
+314 NAFDF

-367 TITNGQTLKLRMTTS
+367 TITNNQTLKLRMTTS
-382 SSFSTGVSTTITV
+382 SSFNTGVSTTITV

-409 NVSAPTS
+409 NVSAPTA

-422 TNTSGSSQ
+422 TNTSSSSQ
-430 TVDVTASGGTGTTQV
+430 TVDVTASGGTGTAQV
-445 SNDGSNY
+445 SNDGSNFS
-452 YSNGTDFS
+452 SNGTDFS
-460 HSRNSTVTYYARNTN
+460 HSRNSTVTYHARNTN
-475 EGINSSAIT
+475 EGSNSSTIT
-484 TSKFVPPV
+484 TDKFVPPV
-492 VTLSGIGTFNFAYTA
+492 VTLSGIGNFTGMSASG

-514 NTQRAGGNYNTYSS
+514 NTQRANGNYNTHSS
-528 YWGTTTVS
+528 HWGTTTVS
-536 ISDNAGWLT
+536 ISDNASWLT

-557 LAAAQNTGGARSA
+557 LAAGANTSGSRTA

-590 NQAAA
+590 QQDSQ
-595 PDTTPDAIVFGAQ
+595 DTTPDALSFAAQ
-608 TVASG
+608 TAASG
-613 VTANAFDQITGID
+613 VTRTASDQVTGID

-637 TGSFAVSSSSST
+637 TGSFAIGSSLPSDSSFNQNAKTVSN
-649 PSSGFSQSSKSISNN
+649 GQFIFV
-664 QYIHIRDTAPSTG
+664 RDTAPSTG

-689 VSGSFVVTAATDG
+689 VSGSFVLTASSDS
-702 TPDAFS
+702 TPNAFS
-708 FTDVTNAATATLFTD
+708 FTDVTNANTVTQFTD

-748 RVNNSGSYTQTSKS
+748 RVNNSGSYSQTSKS

-769 TVLVTTGV
+769 TVLVGTGS
-777 DSFITY
+777 DSFTTY

-798 TTGSSGGEEP
+798 TTGSSGGFGEP

>member
-21 SGDDIIDDT
+21 SGDDVIDDT

-44 RSGIIASDTD
+44 RSGVITSDTD
-54 VTAMTTSGVSL
+54 VTAMTTSGINL
-65 PTTAD
+65 PTTSD
-70 ANSNNYIPAYQI
+70 GSNNYIPAYQVV
-82 IEKGVKSP
+82 EKGVKLP
-90 VLFFLDDRT
+90 VASFSETVNLQGNQFTPTIIYEL
-99 SSGIGFDFEAT
+99 EADAKG
-110 MQSGLPTSGGGGL
+110 GLPTVGGGGM
-123 FELSLGGS
+123 FEFTTASS
-131 GSTANLVKAAFID
+131 GTTANNVKAVFFDLEKIED
-144 IVEGESIVNHGVSGL
+144 PGQFDSG
-159 DYFGTNNYPFLE
+159 YPYI
-171 NTRTRG
+171 TDRTRS
-177 SSDGNVNILMLRI
+177 SSDGDVNILALRI
-190 PCQYGKMTNDATL
+190 PCQYGKMSTASL
-203 FGTSVLTGSASGGGG
+203 FGNSQLTGSAAGGGG
-218 SGGSGSISAPAD
+218 SGGSGSISAPAA
-230 PTVTSTAQDA
+230 PTVTSTGTDS

-260 FAQTTSD
+260 FAQTTSN
-267 SPPSSGSFSSTTS
+267 SAPSSSAFSSTTT

-290 YWASQGGLV
+290 YWASQSGYI
-299 SDSTSFSSSSVDSTP
+299 SDGTTFTASSVDTTP
-314 DSFDF
+314 NAFDF

-367 TITNGQTLKLRMTTS
+367 TITNNQTLKLRMTTS

-401 VTFTTRAA
+401 VTFTTRTA
-409 NVSAPTS
+409 NVSAPTA

-422 TNTSGSSQ
+422 TNTSSSSQ
-430 TVDVTASGGTGTTQV
+430 TVDVTASGGTGTAQV
-445 SNDGSNY
+445 SNDGSNF

-460 HSRNSTVTYYARNTN
+460 HSRNSTVTYHARNQN
-475 EGINSSAIT
+475 EGSNSSTIT
-484 TSKFVPPV
+484 TDKFVPPV
-492 VTLSGIGTFNFAYTA
+492 VTLSGIGNFTGMSASG

-514 NTQRAGGNYNTYSS
+514 NTQRANGNYNTHSS
-528 YWGTTTVS
+528 HWGTTTVS
-536 ISDNAGWLT
+536 ISDNASWLT

-557 LAAAQNTGGARSA
+557 LAAGANTSGSRTA

-590 NQAAA
+590 QQDSQ
-595 PDTTPDAIVFGAQ
+595 DTTPDALSFAAQ
-608 TVASG
+608 TAASG
-613 VTANAFDQITGID
+613 VTRTASDQVTGID

-637 TGSFAVSSSSST
+637 TGSFAIGSSLPSDSSFNQNAKTVSN
-649 PSSGFSQSSKSISNN
+649 GQFIFV
-664 QYIHIRDTAPSTG
+664 RDTAPSTG

-689 VSGSFVVTAATDG
+689 VSGSFVLTASSDS
-702 TPDAFS
+702 TPNAFS
-708 FTDVTNAATATLFTD
+708 FTDVTNANTVTQFTD

-748 RVNNSGSYTQTSKS
+748 RVNNSGSYSQTSKS

-769 TVLVTTGV
+769 TVLVGTGS
-777 DSFITY
+777 DSFTTY

-798 TTGSSGGEEP
+798 TTGSSGGFGEP

>member
-21 SGDDIIDDT
+21 SGDDVIDDT

-131 GSTANLVKAAFID
+131 GTTANLVKAAFID
-144 IVEGESIVNHGVSGL
+144 IVEGESIVNHGISSF

-177 SSDGNVNILMLRI
+177 SSDGDVNILMLRI

-203 FGTSVLTGSASGGGG
+203 FGTSVLTGAASGGGG
-218 SGGSGSISAPAD
+218 SGGSGSVSAPAD
-230 PTVTSTAQDA
+230 PTVTRTARNT
-240 TNETVSVSS
+240 TNDTVSVSS
-249 SSGSGNSGAIT
+249 SSGSGNSGTIT
-260 FAQTTSD
+260 FAQTTSN
-267 SPPSSGSFSSTTS
+267 STPSSGFSSTTS
-280 YTQPRGSTRY
+280 YTQARGTTRY
-290 YWASQGGLV
+290 YWAKQGGLV
-299 SDSTSFSSSSVDSTP
+299 SGSTQYDAPSVDSTP
-314 DSFDF
+314 DSFNITDKS
-319 TNQTGLEI
+319 NLEPS
-327 NTLTESNTVTI
+327 TLTESDAVTI
-338 TGITDAATVTISGNS
+338 TGLVDAATVTISGSS
-353 AQFSIAG
+353 AQFSING

-367 TITNGQTLKLRMTTS
+367 TITNNQTLKIRMTS
-382 SSFSTGVSTTITV
+382 NSNFGGFVETTVTV
-395 GGVSDS
+395 GGVTD
-401 VTFTTRAA
+401 TIRFTTRTA
-409 NVSAPTS
+409 NVTAPTS
-416 ITATQT
+416 VTATQI

-430 TVDVTASGGTGTTQV
+430 TVDVTASGGTGTAQV

-452 YSNGTDFS
+452 YSNGTNFS

-475 EGINSSAIT
+475 EGSNSSAIT

-492 VTLSGIGTFNFAYTA
+492 VTLSGISDLSFSSSA

-514 NTQRAGGNYNTYSS
+514 DTQRAGGNYNTHSS
-528 YWGTTTVS
+528 HWGTTTVS
-536 ISDNAGWLT
+536 ISDNGSWLT

-557 LAAAQNTGGARSA
+557 LAAAANTGVARSA

-575 TSTSFGASHTMTFTV
+575 TSTSFGASHTMTFIVT
-590 NQAAA
+590 QAVA
-595 PDTTPDAIVFGAQ
+595 PDTTPDDIVFTAQ
-608 TVASG
+608 TVASR
-613 VTANAFDQITGID
+613 
-626 TSITVTYSGSG
+626 SYS
-637 TGSFAVSSSSST
+637 
-649 PSSGFSQSSKSISNN
+649 KC
-664 QYIHIRDTAPSTG
+664 
-677 GSSVTATVTAGG
+677 
-689 VSGSFVVTAATDG
+689 
-702 TPDAFS
+702 
-708 FTDVTNAATATLFTD
+708 L
-723 SVTITGINTS
+723 
-733 VTASISMGTDTGGGF
+733 
-748 RVNNSGSYTQTSKS
+748 
-762 VSNNDVV
+762 
-769 TVLVTTGV
+769 
-777 DSFITY
+777 
-783 SATLTVGGVSDTFSV
+783 
-798 TTGSSGGEEP
+798 

>member
-1 MAKRVVLGNDGTDYG
+1 MAKRVVLGNDGSDYG

-21 SGDDIIDDT
+21 SGDDVIDDT

-44 RSGIIASDTD
+44 RSGVITSDTD
-54 VTAMTTSGVSL
+54 VTALTTSGVSL
-65 PTTAD
+65 PTTSD
-70 ANSNNYIPAYQI
+70 GSNNYIPAYQVV
-82 IEKGVKSP
+82 EKGVKLP
-90 VLFFLDDRT
+90 VAEFSNSRNIAGVGTYTLTADIK
-99 SSGIGFDFEAT
+99 G
-110 MQSGLPTSGGGGL
+110 GLPTAGGGGM
-123 FELSLGGS
+123 FEFTTASS
-131 GSTANLVKAAFID
+131 GTTANKVKAVFFDLEKIED
-144 IVEGESIVNHGVSGL
+144 PTQFDSG
-159 DYFGTNNYPFLE
+159 YPYIAD
-171 NTRTRG
+171 RTRS
-177 SSDGNVNILMLRI
+177 SSDGDVNILALRI
-190 PCQYGKMTNDATL
+190 PCQYGKMSTSSL
-203 FGTSVLTGSASGGGG
+203 FGTSQLTGSTSGGGG
-218 SGGSGSISAPAD
+218 SGGSGSISPPAD
-230 PTVTSTAQDA
+230 PTVTSTGTDS

-260 FAQTTSD
+260 FAQTTSTT
-267 SPPSSGSFSSTTS
+267 PPGSSDFSSTTT

-290 YWASQGGLV
+290 YWASQSGYISAG
-299 SDSTSFSSSSVDSTP
+299 TTFTASSVDTTP
-314 DSFDF
+314 NAFDF

-367 TITNGQTLKLRMTTS
+367 TITNGQNLKLRMTTS

-409 NVSAPTS
+409 NVSAPTA

-422 TNTSGSSQ
+422 TNTSSSSQ
-430 TVDVTASGGTGTTQV
+430 TVDVTASGGTGTAQV
-445 SNDGSNY
+445 SNDGSNF

-460 HSRNSTVTYYARNTN
+460 HSRNSTVTYHARNQN
-475 EGINSSAIT
+475 EGSNSSTIT
-484 TSKFVPPV
+484 TDKFVPPV
-492 VTLSGIGTFNFAYTA
+492 VTLSGIGNFTGMSASG

-514 NTQRAGGNYNTYSS
+514 NTQRANGNYNTHSS
-528 YWGTTTVS
+528 HWGTTTVS
-536 ISDNAGWLT
+536 ISDNASWLT

-557 LAAAQNTGGARSA
+557 LAAGANTSGSRTA

-590 NQAAA
+590 QQDSQ
-595 PDTTPDAIVFGAQ
+595 DTTPDALFFAPQ

-613 VTANAFDQITGID
+613 TTRTASDQVTGID

-637 TGSFAVSSSSST
+637 TGSFSVGSSLPSDSSFNQNAKTVSN
-649 PSSGFSQSSKSISNN
+649 GQFIFV
-664 QYIHIRDTAPSTG
+664 RDTAPSTG

-689 VSGSFVVTAATDG
+689 VSGSFVLTASSDS
-702 TPDAFS
+702 TPNAFS
-708 FTDVTNAATATLFTD
+708 FTDVTNANTVTQFTD

-748 RVNNSGSYTQTSKS
+748 RVNNSGSYSQTSKS

-769 TVLVTTGV
+769 TVLVGTGS
-777 DSFITY
+777 DSFTTY

-798 TTGSSGGEEP
+798 TTGSSGGFGEP

>member
-21 SGDDIIDDT
+21 SGDDVIDDT

-44 RSGIIASDTD
+44 RSGVITSDTD
-54 VTAMTTSGVSL
+54 VTALTTSGVSL
-65 PTTAD
+65 PTTSD
-70 ANSNNYIPAYQI
+70 GSNNYIPAYQVV
-82 IEKGVKSP
+82 EKGVKLP
-90 VLFFLDDRT
+90 VAEFSNSRNIAGVGTYTLTADIK
-99 SSGIGFDFEAT
+99 G
-110 MQSGLPTSGGGGL
+110 GLPTAGGGGM
-123 FELSLGGS
+123 FEFTTASS
-131 GSTANLVKAAFID
+131 GTTANKVKAVFFDLEKIED
-144 IVEGESIVNHGVSGL
+144 PTQFDSG
-159 DYFGTNNYPFLE
+159 YPYIAD
-171 NTRTRG
+171 RTRS
-177 SSDGNVNILMLRI
+177 SSDGDVNILALRI
-190 PCQYGKMTNDATL
+190 PCQYGKMSTSSL
-203 FGTSVLTGSASGGGG
+203 FGTSQLTGSTSGGGG
-218 SGGSGSISAPAD
+218 SGGSGSISPPAD
-230 PTVTSTAQDA
+230 PTVTSTGTDS

-260 FAQTTSD
+260 FAQTTSTT
-267 SPPSSGSFSSTTS
+267 PPGSSDFSSTTT

-290 YWASQGGLV
+290 YWASQSGYISAG
-299 SDSTSFSSSSVDSTP
+299 TTFTASSVDTTP
-314 DSFDF
+314 NAFDF

-367 TITNGQTLKLRMTTS
+367 TITNGQNLKLRMTTS

-409 NVSAPTS
+409 NVSAPTA

-422 TNTSGSSQ
+422 TNTSSSSQ
-430 TVDVTASGGTGTTQV
+430 TVDVTASGGTGTAQV
-445 SNDGSNY
+445 SNDGSNF

-460 HSRNSTVTYYARNTN
+460 HSRNSTVTYHARNQN
-475 EGINSSAIT
+475 EGSNSSTIT
-484 TSKFVPPV
+484 TDKFVPPV
-492 VTLSGIGTFNFAYTA
+492 VTLSGIGNFTGMSASG

-514 NTQRAGGNYNTYSS
+514 NTQRANGNYNTHSS
-528 YWGTTTVS
+528 HWGTTTVS
-536 ISDNAGWLT
+536 ISDNASWLT
-545 TQVTNTSTGTFR
+545 TQVTNTTTGTFR
-557 LAAAQNTGGARSA
+557 LAAGANTSGSRTA

-590 NQAAA
+590 QQDSQ
-595 PDTTPDAIVFGAQ
+595 DTTPDALFFAPQ

-613 VTANAFDQITGID
+613 TTRTASDQVTGID

-637 TGSFAVSSSSST
+637 TGSFSVGSSLPSDSSFNQNAKTVSN
-649 PSSGFSQSSKSISNN
+649 GQFIFV
-664 QYIHIRDTAPSTG
+664 RDTAPSTG

-689 VSGSFVVTAATDG
+689 VSGSFVLTASSDS
-702 TPDAFS
+702 TPNAFS
-708 FTDVTNAATATLFTD
+708 FTDVTNANTVTQFTD

-748 RVNNSGSYTQTSKS
+748 RVNNSGSYSQTSKS

-769 TVLVTTGV
+769 TVLVGTGS
-777 DSFITY
+777 DSFTTY

-798 TTGSSGGEEP
+798 TTGSSGGFGEP

>member
-1 MAKRVVLGNDGTDYG
+1 MAKRVVLGNDGSDYG

-21 SGDDIIDDT
+21 SGDDVIDDT

-44 RSGIIASDTD
+44 RSGVITSDTD
-54 VTAMTTSGVSL
+54 VTAMTTSGISL
-65 PTTAD
+65 PTTSD
-70 ANSNNYIPAYQI
+70 GSNNYIPAYQVV
-82 IEKGVKSP
+82 EKGVKLP
-90 VLFFLDDRT
+90 VAEFSNSRNIAGVGTYTLTADIK
-99 SSGIGFDFEAT
+99 G
-110 MQSGLPTSGGGGL
+110 GLPTAGGGGM
-123 FELSLGGS
+123 FEFTTASS
-131 GSTANLVKAAFID
+131 GTTANKVKAVFFDLEKIED
-144 IVEGESIVNHGVSGL
+144 PTQFDSG
-159 DYFGTNNYPFLE
+159 YPYIAD
-171 NTRTRG
+171 RTRS
-177 SSDGNVNILMLRI
+177 SSDGDVNILALRI
-190 PCQYGKMTNDATL
+190 PCQYGKMSTSSL
-203 FGTSVLTGSASGGGG
+203 FGTSQLTGSTSGGGG
-218 SGGSGSISAPAD
+218 SGGSGSISPPAD
-230 PTVTSTAQDA
+230 PTVTSTGTDS

-260 FAQTTSD
+260 FAQTTSN
-267 SPPSSGSFSSTTS
+267 SAPSSSAFSSTTT

-290 YWASQGGLV
+290 YWASQSGYI
-299 SDSTSFSSSSVDSTP
+299 SDGTTFTASSVDTTP
-314 DSFDF
+314 NAFDF

-367 TITNGQTLKLRMTTS
+367 TITNGQNLKLRMTTS

-409 NVSAPTS
+409 NVSAPTA

-422 TNTSGSSQ
+422 TNTSSSSQ
-430 TVDVTASGGTGTTQV
+430 TVDVTASGGTGTAQV
-445 SNDGSNY
+445 SNDGSNF

-460 HSRNSTVTYYARNTN
+460 HSRNSTVTYHARNQN
-475 EGINSSAIT
+475 EGSNSSTIT
-484 TSKFVPPV
+484 TDKFVPPV
-492 VTLSGIGTFNFAYTA
+492 VTLSGIGNFTGMSASG

-514 NTQRAGGNYNTYSS
+514 NTQRANGNYNTHSS
-528 YWGTTTVS
+528 HWGTTTVS
-536 ISDNAGWLT
+536 ISDNASWLT
-545 TQVTNTSTGTFR
+545 TQVTNTTTGTFR
-557 LAAAQNTGGARSA
+557 LAAGANTSGSRTA

-590 NQAAA
+590 QQDSQ
-595 PDTTPDAIVFGAQ
+595 DTTPDALFFAPQ

-613 VTANAFDQITGID
+613 TTRTASDQVTGID

-637 TGSFAVSSSSST
+637 TGSFSVGSSLPSDSSFNQNAKTVSN
-649 PSSGFSQSSKSISNN
+649 GQFIFV
-664 QYIHIRDTAPSTG
+664 RDTAPSTG

-689 VSGSFVVTAATDG
+689 VSGSFVLTASSDS
-702 TPDAFS
+702 TPNAFS
-708 FTDVTNAATATLFTD
+708 FTDVTNANTVTQFTD

-748 RVNNSGSYTQTSKS
+748 RVNNSGSYSQTSKS

-769 TVLVTTGV
+769 TVLVGTGS
-777 DSFITY
+777 DSFTTY

-798 TTGSSGGEEP
+798 TTGSSGGFGEP

>member
-21 SGDDIIDDT
+21 SGDDVIDDT

-44 RSGIIASDTD
+44 RSGVITSDTD

-65 PTTAD
+65 PTTSD
-70 ANSNNYIPAYQI
+70 GSNNYIPAYQV
-82 IEKGVKSP
+82 IEKGVKLP
-90 VLFFLDDRT
+90 VASFSETRSISAAPPFIPAT
-99 SSGIGFDFEAT
+99 SYVLTADAKG
-110 MQSGLPTSGGGGL
+110 GLPTVGGGGM
-123 FELSLGGS
+123 FEFTTASS
-131 GSTANLVKAAFID
+131 GTTANKVKAVFFDLEKIED
-144 IVEGESIVNHGVSGL
+144 PSQFDSG
-159 DYFGTNNYPFLE
+159 YPYI
-171 NTRTRG
+171 TDRTRS
-177 SSDGNVNILMLRI
+177 SSDGDVNILALRI
-190 PCQYGKMTNDATL
+190 PCQYGKMSTASL
-203 FGTSVLTGSASGGGG
+203 FGNSQLTGAASGGSG
-218 SGGSGSISAPAD
+218 SGGSGSISAPAA
-230 PTVTSTAQDA
+230 PTVTSTSKDS

-260 FAQTTSD
+260 FAVSTSNTA
-267 SPPSSGSFSSTTS
+267 PSSSSFSSTTS

-290 YWASQGGLV
+290 YWASQSGYI
-299 SDSTSFSSSSVDSTP
+299 SSSTTFSSASVDSTP

-353 AQFSIAG
+353 AQFSING

-367 TITNGQTLKLRMTTS
+367 TITNNQTLKLRMTTS

-430 TVDVTASGGTGTTQV
+430 TVDVTASGGTGTTSV

-492 VTLSGIGTFNFAYTA
+492 VTLSGIGNFSFAYTA

-536 ISDNAGWLT
+536 ISDNGSWLT

-557 LAAAQNTGGARSA
+557 LAASQNTGAARSA

-590 NQAAA
+590 TQAAA

-664 QYIHIRDTAPSTG
+664 QFIHIRDTAPSTG
-677 GSSVTATVTAGG
+677 GTSVSAIVTAGG
-689 VSGSFVVTAATDG
+689 VSGTFTVIAATDG
-702 TPDAFS
+702 TPNAFS
-708 FTDVTNAATATLFTD
+708 FTDVTNASTVTQFTD

-748 RVNNSGSYTQTSKS
+748 RVNNSGSYSQTSKS

-769 TVLVTTGV
+769 TVLVGTGV
-777 DSFITY
+777 DSFTTY

-798 TTGSSGGEEP
+798 TTGSSGGGGGEP